1 MVRRVLVGVAV
12 ISALATAAYAQ
23 QPQIKQ
29 EPIRPVAASDAK
41 AMFDSYCSPCHGKD
55 AKGTGPAA
63 KALVKAPADLTLIAK
78 RNGGTFPDVKVK
90 RYIEGADEVA
100 AHGSRDMPMWGSLF
114 RELNR
119 DTALIRVQALN
130 DYIKGMQTQ

>member
-1 MVRRVLVGVAV
+1 MVRRVLVAFAV
-12 ISALATAAYAQ
+12 VSLAATAAYA

-29 EPIRPVAASDAK
+29 EPIKNVSASDAP
-41 AMFDSYCSPCHGKD
+41 AMFNSYCAPCHGKD

-63 KALVKAPADLTLIAK
+63 KALVKAPADLTTLAK
-78 RNGGTFPDVKVK
+78 RNNGTFPEVKVK
-90 RYIEGADEVA
+90 RYIEGADDVQ

-130 DYIKGMQTQ
+130 DYIKGLQAK